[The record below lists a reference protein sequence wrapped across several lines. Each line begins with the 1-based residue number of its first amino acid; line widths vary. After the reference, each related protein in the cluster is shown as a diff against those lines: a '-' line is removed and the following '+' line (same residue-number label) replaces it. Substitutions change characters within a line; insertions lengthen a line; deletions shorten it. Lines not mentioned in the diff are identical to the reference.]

1 MVPLISWPLRFLLL
15 VVPMAEKL
23 STVAPAD
30 DQRSRATEE
39 EVAERIQFAA
49 MLRLQGATP
58 AAILSRLV
66 TDYGLSVRQA
76 RRYLA
81 RANEEI
87 REDGIPAAADPFSET
102 ANTALRRLQLQMLE
116 ATPSELPR
124 LIGSLAKL
132 REVMATGPSLSD
144 ADLINRA
151 AFEGGVAALG
161 KREEPEPR

>member
-1 MVPLISWPLRFLLL
+1 M
-15 VVPMAEKL
+15 
-23 STVAPAD
+23 AD
-30 DQRSRATEE
+30 DQRSRATDQQL
-39 EVAERIQFAA
+39 AERVSVAA

-58 AAILSRLV
+58 SAILSRLV
-66 TDYGLSVRQA
+66 TDYGVSVRQA

-81 RANEEI
+81 LANEEI
-87 REDGIPAAADPFSET
+87 KEDGLPPAADPFSET
-102 ANTALRRLQLQMLE
+102 ATMALHRLQLQMME

-124 LIGSLAKL
+124 LIGALAKL

-161 KREEPEPR
+161 SRQGPEPR